1 MSYYYCLYSGV
12 HKLYIECVYVYIHK
26 SDFKLF
32 LGATMKHFKLLILTS
47 VLLLTLGAF
56 LETARSTSA
65 ILRTAASSSD
75 VTLADLTW
83 DALPTD
89 RFKASR
95 KQNTL
100 VFHFTGSADGIT
112 CSDTEIWGYARGLT
126 AQLQWVGLTTCG
138 TLENDAGVF
147 IADTIT
153 TTTDETA
160 QGVTP
165 LDNEGNNRH
174 ATLRFD
180 AAELEFWVVRFP
192 SLASGTMN
200 CTVTSY

>member
-1 MSYYYCLYSGV
+1 MCLYLCMGKGYSKWRLSV
-12 HKLYIECVYVYIHK
+12 CTNA
-26 SDFKLF
+26 DFKLF
-32 LGATMKHFKLLILTS
+32 YGANKMKRFS
-47 VLLLTLGAF
+47 LLLVMCLVAVVAMGAY
-56 LETARSTSA
+56 LETARSTSGFV
-65 ILRTAASSSD
+65 RSAASSSD

-83 DALPTD
+83 DALPSD
-89 RFKASR
+89 RYKASR

-112 CSDTEIWGYARGLT
+112 CTDTEIWGYARGKT

-138 TLENDAGVF
+138 TLETDDSTF
-147 IADTIT
+147 LADTIT

-160 QGVTP
+160 QGATP
-165 LDNEGNNRH
+165 LDNEANNRH

-200 CTVTSY
+200 CYVTSY

>member
-1 MSYYYCLYSGV
+1 
-12 HKLYIECVYVYIHK
+12 
-26 SDFKLF
+26 
-32 LGATMKHFKLLILTS
+32 MKKLLLCA
-47 VLLLTLGAF
+47 VLLLLVMGAY
-56 LETARSTSA
+56 LETARSTSGTV
-65 ILRTAASSSD
+65 RSGASSSD

-83 DALPTD
+83 DALSSE

-112 CSDTEIWGYARGLT
+112 CSDTEIWGYARGMT
-126 AQLQWVGLTTCG
+126 AQLQWVGLTTVG
-138 TLENDAGVF
+138 TLENDDGTF
-147 IADTIT
+147 MADTLT

-160 QGVTP
+160 QGVQL
-165 LDNEGNNRH
+165 LDHEANNRH

-192 SLASGTMN
+192 SLGSGTMN
-200 CTVTSY
+200 CVITSY